1 MEAEQGR
8 AQRRLGTFPR
18 IVIVAVLHMAFI
30 VTAYATSFFG
40 LQLPKRLIIGIWLA
54 GSSSVALTAY
64 VWVLFRSPVLAME
77 PGRPMKLGLI
87 AITATLVSLYLGVF
101 IAYDTFGS

>member
-1 MEAEQGR
+1 MA
-8 AQRRLGTFPR
+8 
-18 IVIVAVLHMAFI
+18 IVAILHTAFI
-30 VTAYATSFFG
+30 VTAYATGFFG
-40 LQLPKRLIIGIWLA
+40 LHLPRRLIIGFWLA
-54 GSSSVALTAY
+54 GSSSVALMAY
-64 VWVLFRSPVLAME
+64 VWVLFRSSWLAME